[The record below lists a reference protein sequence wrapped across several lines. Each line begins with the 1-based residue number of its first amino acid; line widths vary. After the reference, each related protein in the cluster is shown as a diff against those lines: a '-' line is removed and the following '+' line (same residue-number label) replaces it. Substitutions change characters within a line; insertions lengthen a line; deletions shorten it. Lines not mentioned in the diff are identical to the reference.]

1 MTIVYHRNI
10 RNVKNKVIT
19 NKRAICS
26 LIIFRLI
33 GSDRLPFYICGKENM
48 L

>member
-1 MTIVYHRNI
+1 MATVYHNNI

-19 NKRAICS
+19 NTRAICF
-26 LIIFRLI
+26 LIFYRLI
-33 GSDRLPFYICGKENM
+33 GRDRLPFYICEKENM

>member
-1 MTIVYHRNI
+1 MAIVYYNNI

-19 NKRAICS
+19 NKRAIRF
-26 LIIFRLI
+26 LIFCRLI
-33 GSDRLPFYICGKENM
+33 GRDRLPSYICEKENM